1 MLKSISLW
9 HITPVD
15 LGAEFFDPTN
25 TVLSADEHLYHLVN
39 SPDVLVNKQQYS
51 KTDYQCILR
60 MRRFL
65 SEVNDHVKN
74 NDQIEFIDEFPNISG
89 CIAKYRI
96 TEKMYCYVMVSGTAL
111 FFEKGDQISVDDE
124 RYFSI
129 PTFYARQTYEDDYC
143 VNPDTSSQK
152 EPLYDFLNVLW
163 ECVRDKERSF
173 SASDRYGNHGVPY
186 TLCITM
192 IDAPDLISNKV
203 DLQMKKNIRALL
215 DTSAFNN
222 IYNTK
227 QWDVIR
233 ERIDNDSIDDLK
245 LKELSENLVFADN
258 WSGVLIAGDLG
269 KNKTCITWLMEFE
282 IFLQSQWLLF
292 DSYCENI
299 VRENLSSLQLQ
310 GILNRVEF
318 VKVKLENDISSNMEQ
333 SRHIMRNSLIES
345 SDINTIY
352 FRMHGLLMGKLR
364 IKSISDERKK
374 ARYSMF
380 SDLSLLIIALL
391 QIYSVVEDLVSTETF
406 TKNDIITMAIMV
418 GITVICVWVMIKG
431 RS

>member
-1 MLKSISLW
+1 MIRSVSLW

-25 TVLSADEHLYHLVN
+25 TTLSADEELYRLVN
-39 SPDVLVNKQQYS
+39 TPSAAVKKNQYS
-51 KTDYQCILR
+51 KQDYRCLLR

-65 SEVNDHVKN
+65 SSVNESVRD
-74 NDQIEFIDEFPNISG
+74 NDQIRFIDEFPNISG

-96 TEKMYCYVMVSGTAL
+96 TGSMYCYVMVSGTAL
-111 FFEKGDQISVDDE
+111 FFEQGDEIPIGDE

-129 PTFYARQTYEDDYC
+129 PAFYARQVYEDNYC
-143 VNPDTSSQK
+143 VNPEVTPQK
-152 EPLYDFLNVLW
+152 KPLYDFLNVLW
-163 ECVRDKERSF
+163 ECVGAKERNF
-173 SASDRYGNHGVPY
+173 SASDSYGNHGVPY

-192 IDAPDLISNKV
+192 VDVPDLISNNI
-203 DLQMKKNIRALL
+203 DTQMKKNIRALL

-222 IYNTK
+222 IYHED
-227 QWDVIR
+227 QWNAIR
-233 ERIDNDSIDDLK
+233 ERIDNDGIDDLQ

-258 WSGVLIAGDLG
+258 WSGVLLAGDLS
-269 KNKTCITWLMEFE
+269 KNRTCLEWLIEFE
-282 IFLQSQWLLF
+282 VFLQSQWLLF

-299 VRENLSSLQLQ
+299 VREDMSTLQLQ

-333 SRHIMRNSLIES
+333 SRHAMRNSLIES

-352 FRMHGLLMGKLR
+352 SRMYGILTGKLR
-364 IKSISDERKK
+364 IKSLSDERKK
-374 ARYSMF
+374 ARFSMF

-391 QIYSVVEDLVSTETF
+391 QIYGVVGELVSKDTF
-406 TKNDIITMAIMV
+406 TRDDILTMAIMAALTAV
-418 GITVICVWVMIKG
+418 CAWVMIKG

>member
-1 MLKSISLW
+1 MIKSVSLW

-15 LGAEFFDPTN
+15 LGVEFFDPTS
-25 TVLSADEHLYHLVN
+25 TALSADEHLYRLVN
-39 SPDVLVNKQQYS
+39 TPSEAVEKNRYS
-51 KTDYQCILR
+51 KHDYQCVLG

-65 SEVNDHVKN
+65 SRVNDRVKN
-74 NDQIEFIDEFPNISG
+74 NDEIRFIREFPNISG

-96 TEKMYCYVMVSGTAL
+96 TENMFCYVMVNGTAL
-111 FFEKGDQISVDDE
+111 FFEQGEPIPAADE

-129 PTFYARQTYEDDYC
+129 PAFYARQLYEDDYC
-143 VNPDTSSQK
+143 NNPDVSPQK
-152 EPLYDFLNVLW
+152 KPLYDFLNVLW
-163 ECVRDKERSF
+163 ECVEGKERNY
-173 SASDRYGNHGVPY
+173 SASDSYGNHGVPY

-192 IDAPDLISNKV
+192 VDVPDLVSNRI
-203 DLQMKKNIRALL
+203 DPQMRKNIRALL
-215 DTSAFNN
+215 DTSAFSN
-222 IYNTK
+222 IYNK
-227 QWDVIR
+227 DQWDVIKK
-233 ERIDNDSIDDLK
+233 RIDNDSVDDLE
-245 LKELSENLVFADN
+245 LKELSENLVYADN
-258 WSGVLIAGDLG
+258 WSGVLLAGDLS
-269 KNKTCITWLMEFE
+269 KNKTCIIWLMEFE

-299 VRENLSSLQLQ
+299 VREDMTALQLQ

-333 SRHIMRNSLIES
+333 SRHAMRNSLIQS

-352 FRMHGLLMGKLR
+352 FRMHGILTGKLR

-374 ARYSMF
+374 ARFSMF

-391 QIYSVVEDLVSTETF
+391 QIYGVVGELVAKETY
-406 TKNDIITMAIMV
+406 TQNDILTMAIMAV
-418 GITVICVWVMIKG
+418 ITVVCAWIMIKG